1 MFTDLNID
9 STQFNPCTELLLNE
23 LNFLGIKLI
32 LFYQYSP
39 SQSIIAYPYECLL
52 NNDFR
57 YSIEVFTFDSI
68 NNYFGDT
75 EILQTSFYFKIIK
88 I

>member
-1 MFTDLNID
+1 MYR
-9 STQFNPCTELLLNE
+9 
-23 LNFLGIKLI
+23 IKLI
-32 LFYQYSP
+32 LFYQYSR

-75 EILQTSFYFKIIK
+75 EILICNNETNIVINELMIDTINNIYWVEFILLS
-88 I
+88 